1 MMTYDVRFFRPEE
14 FKCPCCGQ
22 GQPAQ
27 VLVFW
32 LDLFRA
38 AWGSPV
44 KINSG
49 FRCPAHNAEVGGA
62 AKSRHLLG
70 CAADIAPVTGDLG
83 RFKALAWRMF
93 GLPGSVGDPLRGWE
107 VIEYPWGMHVA
118 VPRDEASQGLR
129 EATAPRSDI
138 PTGHRQPD
146 RHSAANLL
154 VRVSWPSGR
163 K

>member
-22 GQPAQ
+22 GSPALML
-27 VLVFW
+27 VLW

-38 AWGSPV
+38 AWGTPV

-70 CAADIAPVTGDLG
+70 CAADIAPLSGDMG
-83 RFKALAWRMF
+83 RFKALAKRLF
-93 GLPGSVGDPLRGWE
+93 TLPGWE

-118 VPRDEASQGLR
+118 VPRDEA
-129 EATAPRSDI
+129 
-138 PTGHRQPD
+138 
-146 RHSAANLL
+146 
-154 VRVSWPSGR
+154 GR
-163 K
+163 KWGGGAVAV